1 MVVTFFFLFFFF
13 SARWIRGY
21 EGEEESRTV
30 WASCLPLLLLLVWL
44 GIGGGGVEVQGDDG
58 RKVTGAEWGS

>member
-1 MVVTFFFLFFFF
+1 MD
-13 SARWIRGY
+13 SGI

-30 WASCLPLLLLLVWL
+30 WAFCLPLLLLLVWL
-44 GIGGGGVEVQGDDG
+44 GIRGGGVEVQGDDG